1 MTDAAVRA
9 RGFGWRHAGRAK
21 PVLSGIDLEIP
32 HGQKVLLLGASGA
45 GKSTLLAAIAG
56 VLGHGDDG
64 DAEGELHVFG
74 APADAARGEVGLVLQ
89 DPDSQVISA
98 RVGDDVAFGAEN
110 LGVER
115 DEIWRRVRR
124 CLDLV
129 GLDADLDRPTERLS
143 GGQKQRLALAGVLAM
158 GARIIALDEPTA
170 NIDPAGVAE
179 LRDAAVRA
187 ADAAGATLLVVEHR
201 VDAWVGHVD
210 RIVVVGSG
218 GVIADGEP
226 ERVLADHGAAL
237 ADAGVWVPGH
247 APELPPARPVDA
259 AAPGADVALRGRGLA
274 VGHEADLPVQ
284 VGLDVA
290 LPAGASTC
298 IVGPNGA
305 GKSTLALT
313 LGGLLAPVAGVVEA
327 SPSVLEAGPA
337 AGRVR
342 RRLLRRGPR
351 VPASAPHG
359 WSSRQL
365 AARVGSVFQ
374 VPEHQFVSSTVK
386 EELELGPRL
395 MGLGEDEA
403 AARASRLMEHLRLD
417 HLAPA
422 NPFTL
427 SGGEKRRLSVAT
439 VLSTRPRVVLLDE
452 PTFGQDRRTFTE
464 LAHLLRELA
473 DDGAAVASV
482 THDRLLRASLGDHVV
497 ELAAPARIAR
507 PGGTTRPG
515 TPSHPTRPG
524 TPAGPTR
531 EEDRV

>member
-21 PVLSGIDLEIP
+21 PVLDGIDLEIP

-74 APADAARGEVGLVLQ
+74 GPADAARGEVGLVLQ

-110 LGVER
+110 LGVAR

-129 GLDADLDRPTERLS
+129 GLDADLDRSTERLS

-170 NIDPAGVAE
+170 NIDPAGVGD

-187 ADAAGATLLVVEHR
+187 ADATGATLLVVEHR
-201 VDAWVGHVD
+201 VDAWVDHVD
-210 RIVVVGSG
+210 RIIVVGSG
-218 GVIADGEP
+218 GVIADGRPRE
-226 ERVLADHGAAL
+226 VLDRHGADL
-237 ADAGVWVPGH
+237 ASAGVWVPGH
-247 APELPPARPVDA
+247 APQLPPARPVDPS
-259 AAPGADVALRGRGLA
+259 APGADVALRGRGLSI
-274 VGHEADLPVQ
+274 GHEADAPVQ
-284 VGLDVA
+284 TGLGVE

-313 LGGLLAPVAGVVEA
+313 LGGLLAPIAGVVEA
-327 SPSVLEAGPA
+327 SESVLAAGPA
-337 AGRVR
+337 HGARGSRVR
-342 RRLLRRGPR
+342 RRLRRGPL
-351 VPASAPHG
+351 VPPTAPHG

-374 VPEHQFVSSTVK
+374 VPEHQFVCSTVK

-395 MGLGEDEA
+395 LGLGDDAA
-403 AARASRLMEHLRLD
+403 AARAAELMERLRLD

-497 ELAAPARIAR
+497 ELAAPPHAAEE
-507 PGGTTRPG
+507 TRP
-515 TPSHPTRPG
+515 
-524 TPAGPTR
+524 
-531 EEDRV
+531 